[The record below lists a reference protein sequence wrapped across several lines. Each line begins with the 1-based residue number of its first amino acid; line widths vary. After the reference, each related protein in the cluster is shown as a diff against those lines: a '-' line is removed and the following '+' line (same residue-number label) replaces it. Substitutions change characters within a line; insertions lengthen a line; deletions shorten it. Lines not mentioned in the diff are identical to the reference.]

1 MSDQV
6 RVVPFAELG
15 KTGKHGLV
23 RYLLSFT
30 LFIGVGFGISLGI
43 MFALATLA
51 QISFEELVSQ
61 LRTSGDDRDLMQML
75 IVFVAAMSS
84 VFSFLFS
91 ARLFFP
97 LIHRRAWRTYLTAA
111 KRFRYREFWVS
122 FWVLILLLAIASYAA
137 YLFDPNALEYV
148 FDPTAFFFFL
158 PAVLLLVPLQVLAE
172 EVVFRGYLLQAVGE
186 RTGSFLARLIIPGVL
201 FGLLHGANPEV
212 DAGGLIVL
220 WVYVGIGLY
229 LGLLTLW
236 SNGLE
241 HAIGVHLANNLFGIS
256 IIGYA
261 SSAIAVPTVF
271 FDPSTAI
278 DPDEILFTLALFAV
292 HFVIVYAISQ
302 RSVKLD
308 IEAS

>member
-1 MSDQV
+1 MSDQTHV
-6 RVVPFAELG
+6 IPFAELG
-15 KTGKHGLV
+15 TTGKHGLV

-30 LFIGVGFGISLGI
+30 LFIGVGFAISVGI
-43 MFALATLA
+43 MFALTGLA
-51 QISFEELVSQ
+51 QISFDELIDQ
-61 LRTSGDDRDLMQML
+61 LRTPGDDRDITQML

-84 VFSFLFS
+84 IFSFLFS

-97 LIHRRAWRTYLTAA
+97 LIHRRAWQTYLTAA

-122 FWVLILLLAIASYAA
+122 FWVLILLLGLASYAT
-137 YLFDPNALEYV
+137 YQSDPSALEYV
-148 FDPTAFFFFL
+148 FDPTAFFIFL
-158 PAVLLLVPLQVLAE
+158 PVVLILVPLQVLAE

-201 FGLLHGANPEV
+201 FGLMHGANPEV
-212 DAGGLIVL
+212 DAGGPIVL

-261 SSAIAVPTVF
+261 SSAVAVPTIF

-278 DPDEILFTLALFAV
+278 DPEEIYSTLGLFAA
-292 HFVIVYAISQ
+292 HFVIVYAVSR
-302 RSVKLD
+302 RSVKL
-308 IEAS
+308 ISR

>member
-1 MSDQV
+1 MSDQAHII
-6 RVVPFAELG
+6 PFAELG
-15 KTGKHGLV
+15 TTGKHGLV

-43 MFALATLA
+43 MFALAGLA
-51 QISFEELVSQ
+51 QVSFDELISQ
-61 LRTSGDDRDLMQML
+61 LRTPGDDRGIAQML
-75 IVFVAAMSS
+75 VVFVAAMSS
-84 VFSFLFS
+84 IFSFLFS
-91 ARLFFP
+91 ARIFFP
-97 LIHRRAWRTYLTAA
+97 LIHRRAWQTYLTAA
-111 KRFRYREFWVS
+111 RRFRYREFWTS
-122 FWVLILLLAIASYAA
+122 FLVLFLLLGVASYAA

-148 FDPTAFFFFL
+148 FDPSAFFIFL

-172 EVVFRGYLLQAVGE
+172 EVLFRGYLLQAVGE

-212 DAGGLIVL
+212 DAGGPIVL
-220 WVYVGIGLY
+220 WIYVGIGLY

-261 SSAIAVPTVF
+261 SSAVAVPTIF

-278 DPDEILFTLALFAV
+278 DPDEILFTLGLFAV
-292 HFVIVYAISQ
+292 HFVIVYAICR
-302 RSVKLD
+302 RSVRVLP
-308 IEAS
+308 